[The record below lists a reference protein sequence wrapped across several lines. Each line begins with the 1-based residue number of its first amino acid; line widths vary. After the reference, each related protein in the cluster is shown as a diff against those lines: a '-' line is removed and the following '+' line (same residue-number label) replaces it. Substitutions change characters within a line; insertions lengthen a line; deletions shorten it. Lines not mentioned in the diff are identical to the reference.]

1 MSNPT
6 VILDS
11 SALIAQINLNDLWH
25 ETADETAGFIARTD
39 RQAILPSEVLAET
52 LNRIGNNIGRQQAF
66 LAGKALLARHTTRD
80 ILLVQSDLDIIDAS
94 LELLKTVRVP
104 QDKRV
109 SFVDCLVMAYA
120 NLYDTREIFGF
131 DSVFVQNGYHLP
143 GKAEKKAA

>member
-25 ETADETAGFIARTD
+25 ETANETAGFIARTD

-66 LAGKALLARHTTRD
+66 LAGGSGSNKTDELSSEEVISITRRT
-80 ILLVQSDLDIIDAS
+80 LWLRS
-94 LELLKTVRVP
+94 R
-104 QDKRV
+104 
-109 SFVDCLVMAYA
+109 
-120 NLYDTREIFGF
+120 
-131 DSVFVQNGYHLP
+131 
-143 GKAEKKAA
+143 

>member
-1 MSNPT
+1 MRQPVLS
-6 VILDS
+6 LE
-11 SALIAQINLNDLWH
+11 LIDK
-25 ETADETAGFIARTD
+25 
-39 RQAILPSEVLAET
+39 PSYPLKVLAET

-80 ILLVQSDLDIIDAS
+80 ILLVQSDIDIIDAG

-131 DSVFVQNGYHLP
+131 DAVFVQNGYHLP
-143 GKAEKKAA
+143 GKTEKQAA